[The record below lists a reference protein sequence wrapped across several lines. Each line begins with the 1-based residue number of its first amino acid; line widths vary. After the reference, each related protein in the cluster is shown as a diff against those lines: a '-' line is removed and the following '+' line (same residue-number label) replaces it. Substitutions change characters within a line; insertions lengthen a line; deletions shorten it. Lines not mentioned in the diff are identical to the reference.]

1 MAVAEAVTRMRMR
14 RLSKRF
20 ALKEEGEGEGEEGER
35 RRGCCSLKMGR
46 REEDWRCENGEAVG
60 EKAIERR
67 KEEGVSEREE
77 ADEQV
82 FCFLFLSIHNL

>member
-20 ALKEEGEGEGEEGER
+20 ALKEEGER
-35 RRGCCSLKMGR
+35 RRGCCSLKMGT

-82 FCFLFLSIHNL
+82 FCSLFLSIHNLL